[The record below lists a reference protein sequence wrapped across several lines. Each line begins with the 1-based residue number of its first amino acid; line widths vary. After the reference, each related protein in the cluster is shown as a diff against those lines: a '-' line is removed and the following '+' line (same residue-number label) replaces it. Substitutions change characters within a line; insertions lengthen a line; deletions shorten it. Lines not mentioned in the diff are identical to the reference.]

1 MNTEIDKI
9 RKKIIDACISYL
21 NKQKELQA
29 SKPQVERKTKEPD
42 KPKKIKKT
50 VQKVKFVPYNNVG
63 SFAQKYRDSANE
75 YFNKTTNFKEFP
87 KYLFTYITTPVA
99 RKTPKGT
106 ADAIANVQD
115 KINKIKA
122 QSVKTQWG
130 EYSNMSPA
138 EKEAYFT

>member
-1 MNTEIDKI
+1 M
-9 RKKIIDACISYL
+9 
-21 NKQKELQA
+21 
-29 SKPQVERKTKEPD
+29 
-42 KPKKIKKT
+42 
-50 VQKVKFVPYNNVG
+50 G
-63 SFAQKYRDSANE
+63 SFAQKHRDSANE
-75 YFNKTTNFKEFP
+75 YFNKTTTFKEFP

-130 EYSNMSPA
+130 EYSNMSLA